1 MPSWWGPWRRRCGV
15 AEVLDILRALSR
27 SLMLTKR
34 ERDAVRYALAF
45 LEEEVEPT
53 NSILL

>member
-1 MPSWWGPWRRRCGV
+1 M
-15 AEVLDILRALSR
+15 AEVLDILRELSR